1 MANGKAQKR
10 RIRALM
16 AETGMNYT
24 KAMCELEKRQA
35 QAETQVNETT
45 EDSMDDD

>member
-10 RIRALM
+10 RIRAVM

-24 KAMCELEKRQA
+24 TAMRELELRQA
-35 QAETQVNETT
+35 QAETQ
-45 EDSMDDD
+45 DDAVAEES

>member
-24 KAMCELEKRQA
+24 TAMRELEQRQA
-35 QAETQVNETT
+35 QAETQADE
-45 EDSMDDD
+45 ES